1 MREENIQ
8 LAIKSIT
15 ALILQ
20 KYPDLTGG
28 EKLKNIAM
36 GKIKN
41 MEDFLEDSVTE
52 KEKEFIIREAFANCS
67 RKMEDGIGLFNPST
81 FNPWYSDRKGKIKN
95 LYWDDYKLHLKVN
108 ENWNDKLTGPIS
120 KLDAITN
127 SIIESCA
134 DPLKG
139 DSYRKGMVVGNVQSG
154 KTANYLGLICKAA
167 DAGYKVI
174 IVVAGM
180 LEELRKQTQTR
191 LEESFVGFNDLKGER
206 VGVGTIKKET

>member
-36 GKIKN
+36 GKIEN
-41 MEDFLEDSVTE
+41 IEGTLEDSATE

-81 FNPWYSDRKGKIKN
+81 FNPWYNDRKGKIKN

-108 ENWNDKLTGPIS
+108 ENWNDKDQWKKINLTRDGYS
-120 KLDAITN
+120 SRKRTGH
-127 SIIESCA
+127 
-134 DPLKG
+134 G
-139 DSYRKGMVVGNVQSG
+139 DENLRCSGSRWTKDTSGRSARK
-154 KTANYLGLICKAA
+154 K
-167 DAGYKVI
+167 
-174 IVVAGM
+174 
-180 LEELRKQTQTR
+180 
-191 LEESFVGFNDLKGER
+191 
-206 VGVGTIKKET
+206 